1 MANGMGGGMGG
12 GGMGGGGEAAA
23 SSAGDK
29 LEKLRDQRDEKLE
42 KLAATGDK
50 LAGAFKGFG
59 GKMGGAPTC
68 LPSFHPLGSP
78 QFSTPRPRH
87 APAISSPQ
95 LEVRSQWP
103 SCPVP
108 SPDDLLLLLSHTAVL
123 RVCLL
128 SH

>member
-1 MANGMGGGMGG
+1 MGG

-59 GKMGGAPTC
+59 GKMGGASAYV
-68 LPSFHPLGSP
+68 LPSYHPFGFGAYEAPSRRTNLTIP
-78 QFSTPRPRH
+78 HTLATLRPRNLIT
-87 APAISSPQ
+87 AARGTISMAELPCAQ
-95 LEVRSQWP
+95 PR
-103 SCPVP
+103 
-108 SPDDLLLLLSHTAVL
+108 
-123 RVCLL
+123 
-128 SH
+128 